1 MSVFYT
7 NLSSPVYY
15 TYRNVIKKYNIC
27 CWLKLIKKYIQLT
40 FLQKF
45 KQSFETHSSSA
56 CCTISMV
63 TAGGLTAVELG
74 NCNIV
79 CNLKR
84 NGVLFFYWIW
94 VVSCPI

>member
-1 MSVFYT
+1 MVKT
-7 NLSSPVYY
+7 D
-15 TYRNVIKKYNIC
+15 K
-27 CWLKLIKKYIQLT
+27 KKYIQLT
-40 FLQKF
+40 FYKNS
-45 KQSFETHSSSA
+45 QSFEAHSSSA

-84 NGVLFFYWIW
+84 NGVLFFTGFE
-94 VVSCPI
+94 

>member
-7 NLSSPVYY
+7 NLSSPIYY

-27 CWLKLIKKYIQLT
+27 YWLKVIKKIHT
-40 FLQKF
+40 INFLQKF
-45 KQSFETHSSSA
+45 KQSFEAHSSSA

-84 NGVLFFYWIW
+84 NFN
-94 VVSCPI
+94 